1 MEDNQYS
8 NPVLEHYECDGQMD
22 IFDFLDCLDES
33 VAAKEKDLEKKQNL
47 QEGGLLYEQKNE
59 NL

>member
-22 IFDFLDCLDES
+22 IFDFLDDNFNITFN
-33 VAAKEKDLEKKQNL
+33 KEEIAERKEI
-47 QEGGLLYEQKNE
+47 
-59 NL
+59 

>member
-22 IFDFLDCLDES
+22 IFDFLDFVDES
-33 VAAKEKDLEKKQNL
+33 EPSKSDKKELEKSID
-47 QEGGLLYEQKNE
+47 
-59 NL
+59 